1 MGKARILIVEDEAVV
16 AENLEMVITDA
27 GYGVVGRA
35 DNADD
40 AVNAASELKPDL
52 ILMDIVLSGK
62 KNGIDASYEIKE
74 KLDIPVIF
82 LTAYSDLKF
91 VDKAKN
97 TEPYAYIV
105 KPFQEGQ
112 LFASIEMAL
121 YKSQIEKRLK
131 ESEAKFKDLAELL
144 PQTVFETDER
154 CNLIFT
160 NRAGFDCFGYTQD
173 DFDGG
178 LAVIQMISPEDRDR
192 AKENIDRVM
201 KGDDRGG
208 GEYTMQRKDGS
219 TFPAIV
225 YSTPIIHENRPVG
238 LRGILADITE
248 RKQAEALL
256 IESEERYRILVE
268 HSPLGIFKADTR
280 GNIEIAN
287 PALLRILGS
296 PSEEAT
302 RQVNLL
308 TSPLLIEAGVSELVK
323 ECMEK
328 GESLNSEFLYRSKW
342 KKEIYCNLFLTPV
355 YDTGGQ
361 LSGIQGILEDITE
374 RKRVEEALRESE
386 ERYRRMVA
394 NVPGMVYQFVLHPD
408 GSMAFPFVSESC
420 RELFGIE
427 YNELMRDANALL
439 DILHPD
445 DHSGFYR
452 SVADSAKSLSP
463 WEWEGRSIISGD
475 ERWFQCISRPERQ
488 ANGDILWDG
497 LVMEITER
505 KVAEKRIEEEYR
517 RAEFYIDL
525 MSHDINNASQVTS
538 GYLDLLLRMPEF
550 PPKFRKHVEIAL
562 NHVRKSSKIISDVK
576 TLSEVQLGEAELTR
590 IDIYP
595 AFASAVETAMSQ
607 SRDVEINSDITKD
620 RYFIRGNAMLFS
632 VFSNLLN
639 NAVKFDRHDIVRID
653 VDVSSSDD
661 DRYWKLEFK
670 DRGRGIGDHYKNII
684 FNRLER
690 AGESAQ
696 GTGLGLTI
704 VKYIVESYGGSIRV
718 EDRVRGDRTMGS
730 NFIMLLPKGG

>member
-1 MGKARILIVEDEAVV
+1 MGEFYLNKARILIVEDEAVV
-16 AENLEMVITDA
+16 AENLEKVITDC
-27 GYGVVGRA
+27 GYEVVGRA
-35 DNADD
+35 ASADD
-40 AVNAASELKPDL
+40 AVNAAIELKPDL
-52 ILMDIVLSGK
+52 ILMDIVLLGE
-62 KNGIDASYEIKE
+62 KNGIDASHEIKE
-74 KLDIPVIF
+74 KIDIPIIF
-82 LTAYSDLKF
+82 LTAYSNLELIDR
-91 VDKAKN
+91 AKSV
-97 TEPYAYIV
+97 EPYAYII
-105 KPFQEGQ
+105 KPFQDRQ

-121 YKSQIEKRLK
+121 YK
-131 ESEAKFKDLAELL
+131 
-144 PQTVFETDER
+144 
-154 CNLIFT
+154 
-160 NRAGFDCFGYTQD
+160 
-173 DFDGG
+173 
-178 LAVIQMISPEDRDR
+178 IQM
-192 AKENIDRVM
+192 A
-201 KGDDRGG
+201 
-208 GEYTMQRKDGS
+208 RKL
-219 TFPAIV
+219 
-225 YSTPIIHENRPVG
+225 E
-238 LRGILADITE
+238 
-248 RKQAEALL
+248 
-256 IESEERYRILVE
+256 ESEERY
-268 HSPLGIFKADTR
+268 H
-280 GNIEIAN
+280 
-287 PALLRILGS
+287 
-296 PSEEAT
+296 
-302 RQVNLL
+302 
-308 TSPLLIEAGVSELVK
+308 
-323 ECMEK
+323 
-328 GESLNSEFLYRSKW
+328 
-342 KKEIYCNLFLTPV
+342 
-355 YDTGGQ
+355 
-361 LSGIQGILEDITE
+361 
-374 RKRVEEALRESE
+374 
-386 ERYRRMVA
+386 RMVA

-408 GSMAFPFVSESC
+408 GSMALPFVSESC

-550 PPKFRKHVEIAL
+550 PSEFRKYVEIAL
-562 NHVRKSSKIISDVK
+562 NHVRKSSNIISDVK
-576 TLSEVQLGEAELTR
+576 TLSEVQSGEAGLAR

>member
-16 AENLEMVITDA
+16 AENLEMAIVDG
-27 GYGVVGRA
+27 GYAVVGRA
-35 DNADD
+35 DSADD
-40 AVNAASELKPDL
+40 AVNAAIKLKPDL

-82 LTAYSDLKF
+82 LTAYSDLEL
-91 VDKAKN
+91 VDRAKS

-131 ESEAKFKDLAELL
+131 ESEAKFRDLTELL

-154 CNLIFT
+154 GNFT
-160 NRAGFDCFGYTQD
+160 FANRAGFDCFGYTQD
-173 DFDGG
+173 DFEGG
-178 LAVIQMISPEDRDR
+178 LTVLQMIAPEDRDR
-192 AKENIDRVM
+192 AKENMCRVM
-201 KGDDRGG
+201 KGEELGG
-208 GEYTMQRKDGS
+208 IEYTVQRKDGS
-219 TFPAIV
+219 TFPVIIYA
-225 YSTPIIHENRPVG
+225 TPVIHENKPVG
-238 LRGILADITE
+238 MRGILVDITE
-248 RKQAEALL
+248 RKQAEVKLL
-256 IESEERYRILVE
+256 ESEERYRILIE
-268 HSPLGIFKADTR
+268 HSPLGIFKADTK

-308 TSPLLIEAGVSELVK
+308 AYPLLIEAGVSKLVK

-342 KKEIYCNLFLTPV
+342 EKEVYCNLFLTPV
-355 YDTGGQ
+355 YNTGGQ

-374 RKRVEEALRESE
+374 RKAAEEALRESE

-394 NVPGMVYQFVLHPD
+394 NVPGMVYQFILHPD
-408 GSMAFPFVSESC
+408 GSMALHFVSESC
-420 RELFGIE
+420 RELFGMGPQEIRHDV
-427 YNELMRDANALL
+427 N
-439 DILHPD
+439 ILFDLIHPD
-445 DHSGFYR
+445 DRAAFYR
-452 SVADSAKSLSP
+452 SIADSAKSLSP
-463 WEWEGRSIISGD
+463 WGWEGRGIVSGE
-475 ERWFQCISRPERQ
+475 ERWFQCISRPEQ
-488 ANGDILWDG
+488 QVNGDILWDG
-497 LVMEITER
+497 LIMEITGR
-505 KVAEKRIEEEYR
+505 KQAEKRIEEEYS

-607 SRDVEINSDITKD
+607 SRDVEINSDITEG

-632 VFSNLLN
+632 VFSNLLT
-639 NAVKFDRHDIVRID
+639 NAVKFDQHDIVKIN
-653 VDVSSSDD
+653 VDISPSDD
-661 DRYWKLEFK
+661 DLCWKLEFK
-670 DRGRGIGDHYKNII
+670 DRGRGISDHYKEII

-718 EDRVRGDRTMGS
+718 EDRVRGERAMGS
-730 NFIMLLPKGG
+730 NFILLLPKGG